1 MNSDYSEPTDLEF
14 SVPQGSVLGPQ
25 LFSIY
30 ASTLGDV
37 ISRHKCKLNGFADD
51 HTLHNT
57 FAAGNIN
64 DEMMCV
70 SDLERTLHEIDIWMK
85 SNRLKMNTSKT
96 EYIIFGTQY
105 QLENYKIHQFMFS
118 MTK

>member
-1 MNSDYSEPTDLEF
+1 MHFAGSSPIFSDYSEPTDLEF

-57 FAAGNIN
+57 FAAGNILSYLIT
-64 DEMMCV
+64 DK
-70 SDLERTLHEIDIWMK
+70 HQHID
-85 SNRLKMNTSKT
+85 
-96 EYIIFGTQY
+96 G
-105 QLENYKIHQFMFS
+105 
-118 MTK
+118 